1 MKKLFFNL
9 LIAATGSMFAQNTAK
24 DIFSAN
30 GIVWYGL
37 NFSEAK
43 LVGQFDQAAGAGA
56 ASSSDLKNKWI
67 PSWNTLVVTEPQ
79 NFKLGEAFHKNEV
92 YYDLAPTEK
101 DNQGINLDNLM
112 SYNPYSF
119 TDAQKT
125 AQKIISKLGT
135 GDKKEGIGVTFI
147 VESFNKSLEE
157 ASVYV
162 TIFDIKTK
170 TILVLDKIT
179 GKPKGIG
186 LRNFWAGAIKHIIKQ
201 INDYNYNAW
210 SKKTK

>member
-1 MKKLFFNL
+1 MKKILLGL
-9 LIAATGSMFAQNTAK
+9 LITATGSVFAQNTGK
-24 DIFSAN
+24 DIFSAKS
-30 GIVWYGL
+30 IVWYGL
-37 NFSEAK
+37 NFSEARM
-43 LVGQFDQAAGAGA
+43 VGQFDQAAGAGT

-67 PSWNTLVVTEPQ
+67 PGWNTLIVSEPQ
-79 NFKLGEAFHKNEV
+79 NFKLGEAFRKNDV

-101 DNQGINLDNLM
+101 DNQSINLDKFM
-112 SYNPYSF
+112 SFNPYTF

-125 AQKIISKLGT
+125 VQGIISKLGT

-147 VESFNKSLEE
+147 VESFNKSSDE

-170 TILVLDKIT
+170 SILVLDKIT

-201 INDYNYNAW
+201 INDYNYKSW
-210 SKKTK
+210 ESKTK